1 MNHRIASSLCVAACL
16 SLGACAALAPLA
28 IETTRN
34 LIRSIADRNYDPQ
47 YGSSMDKM
55 FNIIVN
61 APDSPERTPGLV
73 SASKSAKAGGLAS
86 GFAAGVEVVPEEE
99 RVPIELDVALLRE
112 IVVDGRSVPVP
123 VANGEILRDGRGRAS
138 EGDNLKLRFRANT
151 PCFVYAVWVDSTAWA
166 TPLFPRSTT
175 FELTNPVQAG
185 KEYTLPAG
193 SQWFYLDDY
202 RGVETLYFVA
212 SHDPIPELA
221 ATLGELVGR
230 ERPARSEG
238 SAAGEELAT
247 LDQTPEVTR
256 GLGGVRESTVQDI
269 LTSDGVAHEAE
280 GSTFIADFAGSE
292 LVVTRWFR
300 HQ

>member
-1 MNHRIASSLCVAACL
+1 MG
-16 SLGACAALAPLA
+16 LGACAALAPVA

-34 LIRSIADRNYDPQ
+34 LFRGLADRNYDPQ
-47 YGSSMDKM
+47 YGNSMDKM

-73 SASKSAKAGGLAS
+73 STSKSSKTGGLVS
-86 GFAAGVEVVPEEE
+86 EFAPGVEVVPEEE

-112 IVVDGRSVPVP
+112 IVVEGRSVPVP
-123 VANGEILRDGRGRAS
+123 VANGEVLHDGRGRTS

-151 PCFVYAVWVDSTAWA
+151 RCFVYAVWVDSTAWA
-166 TPLFPRSTT
+166 TPRFPRSST
-175 FELTNPVQAG
+175 FEMTNPVEPG
-185 KEYTLPAG
+185 KEYTLPEG

-212 SHDPIPELA
+212 SHEPIPELEQ
-221 ATLGELVGR
+221 TLGELVGR

-247 LDQTPEVTR
+247 LDQTAEVTR
-256 GLGGVRESTVQDI
+256 GLGGVRESTVQEI

-280 GSTFIADFAGSE
+280 GNTFVADFAGSE